1 MALLSDASDP
11 DLPVEEQYKLVY
23 AGIISVAQRCDGA
36 RSDDGIGF
44 NGQDTHFGRRIA
56 SVPFEEWTQDIKEE
70 AARIAATYRG
80 QIEAYIGVNLNQLP
94 VVREANEW
102 DVVRDFSGVEPK
114 GTSEKRGGQTN
125 HAARDQARA
134 IERRQAASHLIADRK
149 AVKGQVEGTL
159 RLTWNSKDP
168 DCFGALLAAVKLLPG
183 RIYDRVTQSNVVDF
197 TPEAVDFIEEFA
209 LAADFDLT
217 TARGEAAK
225 VAQAIAERPHI
236 TLAGKGQ
243 VKLDTPYD
251 RDMVEAIK
259 SLPGRRYQG
268 GSINLADLHPAIL
281 TFAKQFKLNVAA
293 DVKAALDQDQAS
305 KLDGETKATMLLF
318 VSRQADPANL
328 PPAFEALVA
337 AGRTN

>member
-1 MALLSDASDP
+1 MALLSDASNP

-94 VVREANEW
+94 VVR
-102 DVVRDFSGVEPK
+102 
-114 GTSEKRGGQTN
+114 
-125 HAARDQARA
+125 
-134 IERRQAASHLIADRK
+134 
-149 AVKGQVEGTL
+149 
-159 RLTWNSKDP
+159 
-168 DCFGALLAAVKLLPG
+168 
-183 RIYDRVTQSNVVDF
+183 QSNVVDF

-281 TFAKQFKLNVAA
+281 TFAKQFKVNVAA